1 MFKLLVDGGIL
12 MFPIVFASFYAG
24 AIIIE
29 RYRNFRTIRNEIND
43 FSAQAIEALKSERT
57 DIAISLCE
65 RKHSNIL
72 SPILRETI
80 TNRDLEKP
88 ELEKRVSEVA
98 QLQMTPLEKN
108 MSTLSTISSVAPLL
122 GLLGTVTGM
131 IGSFGKIATGGVG
144 NPELLADGISQALVT
159 TAAGLF
165 VAIPALVFFNY
176 LNSKI
181 DEIVVAIEKNCRIYI
196 NQVKE
201 RLNSNEAAA

>member
-1 MFKLLVDGGIL
+1 MFKLLIDGGIL

-29 RYRNFRTIRNEIND
+29 RYRKFRTIRNEIDD
-43 FSAQAIEALKSERT
+43 FSPQAVEALNSKRN
-57 DIAISLCE
+57 DIAVSLCE
-65 RKHSNIL
+65 RKHKNIL
-72 SPILRETI
+72 APILREI
-80 TNRDLEKP
+80 IMNKDLKKQEI
-88 ELEKRVSEVA
+88 EKRVSEVA

-122 GLLGTVTGM
+122 GLLGTVIGM
-131 IGSFGKIATGGVG
+131 IGSFSKIATGGVG
-144 NPELLADGISQALVT
+144 NPELLADGISQALIT

-181 DEIVVAIEKNCRIYI
+181 DEIVVLIEKNCRIYI
-196 NQVKE
+196 NHVKE
-201 RLNSNEAAA
+201 RVNSNEAAA